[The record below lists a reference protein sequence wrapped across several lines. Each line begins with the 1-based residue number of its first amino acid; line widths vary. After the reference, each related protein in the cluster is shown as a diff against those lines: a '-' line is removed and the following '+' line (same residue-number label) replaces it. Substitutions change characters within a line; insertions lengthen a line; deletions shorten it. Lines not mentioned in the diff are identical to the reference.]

1 MDNIL
6 ILGYFFRNNLGDDL
20 FHYCLDNYFKQIMP
34 NTNIIFANP
43 DDIDSIPKVS
53 TVLIGGG
60 DLINDYFMIKIRK
73 LLEGSRC
80 PVYGIGVGFPYPQL
94 ATKEYL
100 NIFDVIMH
108 RTDILIPDE
117 IVSYHIPD
125 LVRMLPTIP
134 KNNKPTKIGVFLAN
148 SICTPT
154 SPLVQK
160 LADIIDGVASRLSR
174 CIGTR
179 YQIVLYA
186 MNTSGS
192 EKEDD
197 NIINKAVFKL
207 LNRRNVSMVETPI
220 APEHAVALFS
230 EFYMTFCTRFHA
242 HILSLMT
249 ETPFISLYSTEKV
262 KDLLTQEKLLHLGE
276 EMVVD
281 PVTLKPLNFN
291 PSNVLRKFDYVEKNW
306 KAIRTQIKLNNVI
319 QEDQVREMK
328 IGIENLLF
336 YKPKF
341 GEKLLARTCW
351 HIYKYLTCTEYKGVS
366 KAELFAPGFFSKQ
379 AGPVDKQAG
388 PVDKQAGPVD
398 KQAGPVDVNFISH
411 VVSFVISKKD
421 TDEFSWGLQ
430 QQILNPD
437 FSLKEAVKW
446 ILKSLPTRF
455 EHWNNETLTSERLF
469 NFGYFD
475 KNLLLNVHRSG
486 WQFIVDNMWRYQNPN
501 GMIFDVYS
509 DKTFGWQREFYT
521 RIGVLPFKQK
531 WVGVFHHTP
540 DMLYTDNNLTNSVN
554 SREFIESLPNCAGLI
569 VLSNYLKD
577 WLTVRCPTVTIFVIH
592 HPTEFTEVTW
602 SIDKWNANKDKK
614 VLQIGAWMRNS
625 YGIYS
630 LPNPRGL
637 RKFALKGKEMDNYFA
652 PPNYFEKLQDAIGI
666 DCMGTD
672 GPCRVGA
679 QKSNKFMV
687 GMLEHLKE
695 QYSKVSILRE
705 LTNDEYDELLSNN
718 VVFLNLVD
726 ASACNT
732 IIECIVRNTPILVNR
747 LPAVVEYLGNDYPLY
762 YNSFEEAYEIL
773 SDNDK
778 LLKAHKYLVNKD
790 KTFLSIENFIDKL
803 KMLTREL

>member
-20 FHYCLDNYFKQIMP
+20 FHYCLDNYFKQIIP

-53 TVLIGGG
+53 AVLIGGG
-60 DLINDYFMIKIRK
+60 DLINDYFMTKIRK

-100 NIFDVIMH
+100 NIFDVIAH
-108 RTDILIPDE
+108 RTDIIIPDE
-117 IVSYHIPD
+117 IVSYRIPD

-134 KNNKPTKIGVFLAN
+134 KKNVPTKIGVFLAN
-148 SICTPT
+148 SICPPT

-197 NIINKAVFKL
+197 NIINRAVYKL

-220 APEHAVALFS
+220 APENAVALFS

-262 KDLLTQEKLLHLGE
+262 KDLLTQENLLHLGE
-276 EMVVD
+276 QMVVD

-291 PSNVLRKFDYVEKNW
+291 PTNVLRKFDYVEKNW
-306 KAIRTQIKLNNVI
+306 KAIRTQIRLNNVVK
-319 QEDQVREMK
+319 EDEVKEMK

-351 HIYKYLTCTEYKGVS
+351 QIYKLLTHSEYKGVS
-366 KAELFAPGFFSKQ
+366 KSDLLSPGFFSRQKSL
-379 AGPVDKQAG
+379 GKS
-388 PVDKQAGPVD
+388 
-398 KQAGPVDVNFISH
+398 VDVNFASH
-411 VVSFVISKKD
+411 VVTFVISKKD

-430 QQILNPD
+430 QQILNPE
-437 FSLKEAVKW
+437 FSLREAVKW
-446 ILKSLPTRF
+446 ILKSIPAKF
-455 EHWNNETLTSERLF
+455 EHWNNDTHENPMSHRLF

-486 WQFIVDNMWRYQNPN
+486 WQFIVDNIWRYNNPN

-509 DKTFGWQREFYT
+509 DKTFGWQRDFYT
-521 RIGVLPFKQK
+521 KAGILPFKEK
-531 WVGVFHHTP
+531 WVGVLHHTP
-540 DMLYTDNNLTNSVN
+540 DTLYTDNNLTNTVN
-554 SREFIESLPNCAGLI
+554 SKEFIDSLPQCAGLI
-569 VLSNYLKD
+569 VLSNYLKE
-577 WLTVRCPTVTIFVIH
+577 WLTVRLPNTPIFVIH
-592 HPTEFTEVTW
+592 HPTEFIEASW
-602 SIDKWNANKDKK
+602 SIEKWNANKDKK
-614 VLQIGAWMRNS
+614 VIQIGAWMRNS

-630 LPNPRGL
+630 LPNPTGI

-652 PPNYFEKLQDAIGI
+652 PLNYFDKLQDAIGI
-666 DCMGTD
+666 DCLGID

-695 QYSKVSILRE
+695 QYSKVSILNE
-705 LTNDEYDELLSNN
+705 LSNDEYDELLTSN
-718 VVFLNLVD
+718 VVFLNLID

-762 YNSFEEAYEIL
+762 YNSFEEAYEML
-773 SDNDK
+773 TDNEK
-778 LLKAHKYLVNKD
+778 LIKAHKYLVNKD
-790 KTFLSIENFIDKL
+790 KTFLTIENFIDKL
-803 KMLTREL
+803 KLFAMEL

>member
-20 FHYCLDNYFKQIMP
+20 FHYCLDNYFKQIIP

-53 TVLIGGG
+53 AVLIGGG
-60 DLINDYFMIKIRK
+60 DLINDYFMTKIRT

-100 NIFDVIMH
+100 NIFDVIAH
-108 RTDILIPDE
+108 RTDIVIPDE
-117 IVSYHIPD
+117 IVSYRIPD

-134 KNNKPTKIGVFLAN
+134 KKTIPTKIGVFLAN
-148 SICTPT
+148 SICPPT

-160 LADIIDGVASRLSR
+160 LADIIDGVASRISR
-174 CIGTR
+174 CFNNK

-186 MNTSGS
+186 MNTSG
-192 EKEDD
+192 EEHEDD
-197 NIINKAVFKL
+197 NILNRAVYNL
-207 LNRRNVSMVETPI
+207 LNRRNVSIVETPI
-220 APEHAVALFS
+220 APENAVALFS

-262 KDLLTQEKLLHLGE
+262 KDLLTQENLLHLGE

-291 PSNVLRKFDYVEKNW
+291 PTNVLRKFDYVEKNW
-306 KAIRTQIKLNNVI
+306 KAIRTQIRLNNVTK
-319 QEDQVREMK
+319 EDEIKEMK
-328 IGIENLLF
+328 TGIENLLF

-351 HIYKYLTCTEYKGVS
+351 HIYKFLTYSEYKGVS
-366 KAELFAPGFFSKQ
+366 KSDLFSPGFFSRQ
-379 AGPVDKQAG
+379 SS
-388 PVDKQAGPVD
+388 
-398 KQAGPVDVNFISH
+398 PVDVNFASH

-430 QQILNPD
+430 QQLLKPD

-446 ILKSLPTRF
+446 ILKSIPAQF
-455 EHWNNETLTSERLF
+455 EHWNNSTEEQPMTQRLF

-486 WQFIVDNMWRYQNPN
+486 WQFIVDNIWRYNNPN
-501 GMIFDVYS
+501 GIIFDVYS

-521 RIGVLPFKQK
+521 KIGVLPFKQK
-531 WVGVFHHTP
+531 WVGVLHHTP
-540 DMLYTDNNLTNSVN
+540 DTLYTENNLTNTVN
-554 SREFIESLPNCAGLI
+554 SKEFIDSLPQCAGLI

-577 WLTVRCPTVTIFVIH
+577 WLTPRLPNTPIFVIH
-592 HPTEFTEVTW
+592 HPTEFIETSW
-602 SIDKWNANKDKK
+602 SIEKWNANKDKK
-614 VLQIGAWMRNS
+614 VVQIGAWMRNS

-630 LPNPRGL
+630 LPNPTGI

-652 PPNYFEKLQDAIGI
+652 PPDYFDKLQDAIGI
-666 DCMGTD
+666 DCLGVD
-672 GPCRVGA
+672 GPCRIGA
-679 QKSNKFMV
+679 QKSNKFMF

-695 QYSKVSILRE
+695 QYSKVTIL
-705 LTNDEYDELLSNN
+705 NDLSNDDYDQLLTSN
-718 VVFLNLVD
+718 VVFLNLID

-762 YNSFEEAYEIL
+762 YNSLEEAYEL
-773 SDNDK
+773 LTDNEK
-778 LLKAHKYLVNKD
+778 LLKAHKYLLNKD
-790 KTFLSIENFIDKL
+790 KTFLTIENFIEKL
-803 KMLTREL
+803 KMFTMEL